1 MYLFTAPPPTSRH
14 KSTKQRWH
22 LNTQPSCCRGEC
34 VHNRRGQF
42 HPRYLGFPDALLRH
56 LTRHADR
63 ARRIDRYIDMAT
75 IGEEIHL
82 AQESLA
88 SGEGA
93 WIEHLQEYVAAPAR
107 FQILTA
113 IAGQA
118 LPLMAL
124 KIDSVS

>member
-1 MYLFTAPPPTSRH
+1 
-14 KSTKQRWH
+14 
-22 LNTQPSCCRGEC
+22 
-34 VHNRRGQF
+34 
-42 HPRYLGFPDALLRH
+42 
-56 LTRHADR
+56 
-63 ARRIDRYIDMAT
+63 MAT
-75 IGEEIHL
+75 IGQEVHL

-88 SGEGA
+88 SGERA
-93 WIEHLQEYVAAPAR
+93 WINHLQKYVAAPAR